1 MLPPSVVAMMALVSS
16 AILRLELAHVAAW
29 RTCPAEE
36 GGGICPDGNT
46 CCPTNIKGISS
57 CITALEGSQPHNGT
71 SVCCVDNGMG
81 VTGCGPQYQCAST
94 VDNGMLE
101 ATIHM
106 KLRLLLFRKIADSNV
121 QVNSETFIHLFAAR
135 RLATA
140 ASAEESK
147 IGRRVQKSKKIKRP
161 LRIDVKRHVSVAHA
175 ISKFYR
181 IDCLARASQAK
192 TTSCFRLYSMTPS
205 THSMTMSTALLCRLS
220 WPTQMTVGTLE

>member
-1 MLPPSVVAMMALVSS
+1 
-16 AILRLELAHVAAW
+16 
-29 RTCPAEE
+29 
-36 GGGICPDGNT
+36 
-46 CCPTNIKGISS
+46 
-57 CITALEGSQPHNGT
+57 
-71 SVCCVDNGMG
+71 
-81 VTGCGPQYQCAST
+81 
-94 VDNGMLE
+94 
-101 ATIHM
+101 M
-106 KLRLLLFRKIADSNV
+106 KLQLLLFRKIADSNV

-220 WPTQMTVGTLE
+220 WPTQMTVGTLEWHLCLDTLQSLRPFLELKRLIQMLKPNQIRIFFRNDMTS